1 MSRPVIGWK
10 RVLHEQGVL
19 LGLITLLILLF
30 ILQLAVGRSGYEPF
44 MCVPAEVTAAWNHLL
59 AGTAGATEAW
69 SLFTLLSCALLH
81 SDIGHLASNLL
92 FLWGFAALVSEL
104 LGWRWMLVF
113 FVLAA
118 IGGSITHVALQ
129 PDNPIPMLGAS
140 GAVSGFMGAY
150 LGLATRFRLPDPHV
164 WPLARPIPPSHLAF
178 FGGIYI
184 AMDYFAIFG
193 GSTELIAF
201 GAHVGGFTTGLLMA
215 GLLVPR
221 PASAR

>member
-1 MSRPVIGWK
+1 
-10 RVLHEQGVL
+10 
-19 LGLITLLILLF
+19 
-30 ILQLAVGRSGYEPF
+30 
-44 MCVPAEVTAAWNHLL
+44 
-59 AGTAGATEAW
+59 
-69 SLFTLLSCALLH
+69 
-81 SDIGHLASNLL
+81 
-92 FLWGFAALVSEL
+92 
-104 LGWRWMLVF
+104 
-113 FVLAA
+113 
-118 IGGSITHVALQ
+118 
-129 PDNPIPMLGAS
+129 
-140 GAVSGFMGAY
+140 MGAY

-201 GAHVGGFTTGLLMA
+201 GAHVGGFTTGLLIA